1 MAKKRKLRIASYNIN
16 GINTRLHVLAR
27 WLEEFQPDV
36 VGLQELK
43 CTDEAFPAEAVEA
56 LGYSAIWHGQR
67 SWNGVALLSR
77 VGDPVATRRALP
89 NDPNLEQ
96 SRYIEAAV
104 CGILV
109 GNLYAPNGNPSP
121 GPKFD
126 YKLAWLDRLKE
137 HAQEL
142 LDSGVPAIL
151 IGDFNVIPTEQD
163 VYKPERWT
171 KDALFAPEARQK
183 YRELA
188 AEGWTDAIRHVHPDE
203 RIYTFWHYW
212 RNSFERDAGIRI
224 DHALLSPSLAKKLK
238 AVGVDRE
245 PRGWEKTSDH
255 APMWVEV
262 EVYGSRR
269 GGLCGGCSRSGKRG
283 RIGHAEALLSLIEQP
298 LEPRI
303 VTQQVEIGVGF
314 GDSDLVGACLGQRAL
329 EHAECAVLV
338 VQVAGE
344 NAGEIVSH
352 VEIVGIDEQRSRN
365 PLPSPFLVTKQGMAA
380 GENSQS
386 RAIAWILLHRAFA
399 LRHHHPSRVA

>member
-1 MAKKRKLRIASYNIN
+1 MANRRRLRIASYNIN
-16 GINTRLHVLAR
+16 GVNTRLQVLTR

-43 CTDEAFPAEAVEA
+43 CTDEAFPAQAVDA

-77 VGDPVATRRALP
+77 AGDPVETRRAQP

-104 CGILV
+104 CGILI

-142 LDSGVPAIL
+142 LDSSVPAIL

-183 YRELA
+183 YRELVA
-188 AEGWTDAIRHVHPDE
+188 QGWTDAIRHLHPDE

-212 RNSFERDAGIRI
+212 RNSFARDAGIRI
-224 DHALLSPSLAKKLK
+224 DHALLSPSLAKVMK

-262 EVYGSRR
+262 EV
-269 GGLCGGCSRSGKRG
+269 
-283 RIGHAEALLSLIEQP
+283 
-298 LEPRI
+298 
-303 VTQQVEIGVGF
+303 
-314 GDSDLVGACLGQRAL
+314 
-329 EHAECAVLV
+329 
-338 VQVAGE
+338 
-344 NAGEIVSH
+344 
-352 VEIVGIDEQRSRN
+352 
-365 PLPSPFLVTKQGMAA
+365 
-380 GENSQS
+380 
-386 RAIAWILLHRAFA
+386 
-399 LRHHHPSRVA
+399 